1 MTTRVQNTF
10 ITGGNCFLFSRFV
23 FQLMALSFVFS
34 PLVYW
39 LKLRTADSVIIN
51 CISYRKGDS
60 PTKWRTEKFKM
71 FEGGSVWKPPQC
83 HQYTMSA
90 AAFNANKQPVPQ
102 VETPVPPPQ
111 AAAPPPTQSV
121 SSGYSSSSRST
132 SAATSSRKNTLSN
145 R

>member
-1 MTTRVQNTF
+1 
-10 ITGGNCFLFSRFV
+10 
-23 FQLMALSFVFS
+23 
-34 PLVYW
+34 
-39 LKLRTADSVIIN
+39 
-51 CISYRKGDS
+51 
-60 PTKWRTEKFKM
+60 M

-111 AAAPPPTQSV
+111 AAPASSTQSV
-121 SSGYSSSSRST
+121 SSSYSSSSRST